1 MDDEETMSEAAD
13 RAERL
18 RAQRPIHDWV
28 RRFRQVVR
36 EMPPEVWVFVAP
48 DKPYVMALD
57 PHGKRYVLAEDG
69 MAPDAIIASCEGGL
83 WDGGDW

>member
-1 MDDEETMSEAAD
+1 VSEASD
-13 RAERL
+13 RAEHL

-28 RRFRQVVR
+28 RRFRQVVK

-48 DKPYVMALD
+48 DAPFVMAKD
-57 PHGKRYVLAEDG
+57 ERGKRYVLDGDG
-69 MAPDAIIASCEGGL
+69 MDPEAIIASCDRGSGQ